1 MTVISDLSQFSFVDI
16 ADRAPRAS
24 STVLS
29 IRAGGT
35 RSPVF
40 CIHSIDGR
48 AGRYAALA
56 AHIDGDRPVYGVE
69 TSASVPR
76 ASSVSALAER
86 YADDIL
92 AVRGNGPINLL
103 GVSFGGLLAHA
114 VAVALQLRGLA
125 VNSLA
130 LLGSSPVQSRCESA
144 DEPAHELLAGIG
156 ADVDRSRAEELV
168 ALATD
173 HQELAKQHFPG
184 VYRGKALV
192 VSTVGSDAGAA
203 WHAFVSGTVSK
214 YEVPDASAFGL
225 VGPLVNRHL

>member
-24 STVLS
+24 STVVS

-114 VAVALQLRGLA
+114 VAVALQLRGIA
-125 VNSLA
+125 VSSLA
-130 LLGSSPVQSRCESA
+130 LLGSNPVQPPRA
-144 DEPAHELLAGIG
+144 GEPAHELLAGIG
-156 ADVDRSRAEELV
+156 EDVDRSRAEELV

>member
-114 VAVALQLRGLA
+114 VAVALQLRGIA
-125 VNSLA
+125 VSSLA
-130 LLGSSPVQSRCESA
+130 LLGSSPVQPPRA
-144 DEPAHELLAGIG
+144 DEPADELLAGIG
-156 ADVDRSRAEELV
+156 EDVDRSRAEELV

>member
-24 STVLS
+24 STVVS

-114 VAVALQLRGLA
+114 VAVALQLRGIA
-125 VNSLA
+125 VSSLA
-130 LLGSSPVQSRCESA
+130 LLGSSPVQPPRA
-144 DEPAHELLAGIG
+144 DEPADELLAGIG
-156 ADVDRSRAEELV
+156 EDVDRSRAEELV

>member
-24 STVLS
+24 STVVS

-114 VAVALQLRGLA
+114 VAVALQLGGLA

-130 LLGSSPVQSRCESA
+130 LLGSSPVHPPRA
-144 DEPAHELLAGIG
+144 DEPADELLAGIG
-156 ADVDRSRAEELV
+156 EDVDRSRAEELV

>member
-114 VAVALQLRGLA
+114 VAVALQLRGIA
-125 VNSLA
+125 VSSLA
-130 LLGSSPVQSRCESA
+130 LLGSSPVQPPRA
-144 DEPAHELLAGIG
+144 DEPADELLAGIG

-184 VYRGKALV
+184 VYRGRALV

>member
-114 VAVALQLRGLA
+114 VAVALQLRGIA
-125 VNSLA
+125 VSSLA
-130 LLGSSPVQSRCESA
+130 LLGSSPVQPPRV
-144 DEPAHELLAGIG
+144 DEPADELLAGIG
-156 ADVDRSRAEELV
+156 EDVDRSRAEELV

-184 VYRGKALV
+184 VYRGRALV

>member
-1 MTVISDLSQFSFVDI
+1 MTVIGDLSQFSFVDI

-56 AHIDGDRPVYGVE
+56 AHIDGDRPVCGVE

-114 VAVALQLRGLA
+114 VAVALQLRGIA
-125 VNSLA
+125 VSSLA
-130 LLGSSPVQSRCESA
+130 LLGSSPVQPPRA
-144 DEPAHELLAGIG
+144 DEPADELLAGIG

-184 VYRGKALV
+184 VYRGRALV